1 MTISNLWIIPSQ
13 VSLIPDHSAL
23 QQEQSWITAAQKDIR
38 NFEPLYRKYY
48 DTIFRFIF
56 RRTDDEALAADLS
69 SQTFYKAMTKLK
81 SYQWQ
86 GKPLVAW
93 LYTIALNEVKK
104 HYRDKKPIFVI
115 EENKILEAD
124 EIRDEWL
131 HLAKDDMM
139 RLLDELNDADLQI
152 IELKY
157 FESFTFKE
165 IAIMLEM
172 TESAVKMKL
181 YRLLKRLKE
190 RLEVWHDKI

>member
-1 MTISNLWIIPSQ
+1 